1 MGATPGAFLLGEAN
15 MRKFKVV
22 VWCDNCR
29 YDAEGCF
36 NGSTEVI
43 GSAFETW
50 EDAQK
55 AAAEY
60 CCDLP
65 YSYRVEEEDDY

>member
-1 MGATPGAFLLGEAN
+1 

-22 VWCDNCR
+22 VWCDHCGS
-29 YDAEGCF
+29 DAEGCF
-36 NGSTEVI
+36 GGSTETI
-43 GSAFETW
+43 GSSYESW

-60 CCDLP
+60 CCDHP
-65 YSYRVEEEDDY
+65 YSYRVEEEDEY